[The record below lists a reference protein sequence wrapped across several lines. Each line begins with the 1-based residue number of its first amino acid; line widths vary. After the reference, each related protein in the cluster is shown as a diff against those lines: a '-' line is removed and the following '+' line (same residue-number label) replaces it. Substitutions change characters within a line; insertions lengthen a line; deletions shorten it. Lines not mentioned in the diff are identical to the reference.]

1 MIEIAEILTPNPT
14 PLWKL
19 AKQVGVDYVVGV
31 LDYSEPGPDKPW
43 DYAPLARLKQRYE
56 EGGFKLSV
64 IESMP
69 PVDKIQ
75 MGLPGREEQIGYVK
89 TMIVNMGELGIP
101 VLCYNW
107 MPILGVPR
115 TSASTPVRGGARA
128 ISYDHALMRNAPI
141 AGHIG
146 EAELWANLSYF
157 LQEALPVAEK
167 AGVKLAMHPDDPP
180 VAEIRGISR
189 ILRNIDAFDRMM
201 DMAHSPSNGIC
212 MCQGNFTLMTDDLPG
227 VIRHFGA
234 KKQITFVHF
243 RDVVGT
249 PEKYVEVFHDEGK
262 TDMKACMQAY
272 KDIGFDGVLRPDH
285 VPAMD
290 TDEPA
295 YGHYSAQGALFAIGY
310 IKGLRQAVYAN

>member
-1 MIEIAEILTPNPT
+1 MIEIAEILFPQPT

-19 AKQVGVDYVVGV
+19 AKQVGVNHAVGV

-43 DYAPLARLKQRYE
+43 DYAPMMRLKQRYE
-56 EGGFKLSV
+56 DGGFQLAV

-75 MGLPGREEQIGYVK
+75 LGLPGKEEQIEFVK
-89 TMIVNMGELGIP
+89 TMLVNMGKLGIP

-107 MPILGVPR
+107 MPLLGVPR

-128 ISYDHALMRNAPI
+128 ISYDHALMRNAPSL
-141 AGHIG
+141 GHVG
-146 EAELWANLSYF
+146 EAELWANLKYF
-157 LQEALPVAEK
+157 LQEVIPVAEK

-180 VAEIRGISR
+180 VAEIRGVSR
-189 ILRNIDAFDRMM
+189 ILRSIEAFDRMM
-201 DMAHSPSNGIC
+201 DLAPSLSNGIC
-212 MCQGNFTLMTDDLPG
+212 VCQGNFTLMTDDLPG

-243 RDVVGT
+243 RDVQGT
-249 PEKYVEVFHDEGK
+249 PEKYVEVFHDEGM
-262 TDMKACMQAY
+262 TDMLACMQAY
-272 KDIGFDGVLRPDH
+272 KDIDFNGVLRPDH
-285 VPAMD
+285 VPALD
-290 TDEPA
+290 ADEPA
-295 YGHYSAQGALFAIGY
+295 FGHYSALGALFAIGY